1 MIREGIALIL
11 LGAMFALLLWNISYY
26 CEITDEL
33 IALVDEAETLVEK
46 ENFPAARSRLLTV
59 ARRWAELDGY
69 THVLIRHVEISEM
82 TDAIYAALG
91 DVVSEEAE
99 RAEVS
104 LARLRE
110 ELISTA
116 AMEKLTAGS
125 IF

>member
-11 LGAMFALLLWNISYY
+11 LGAMFALLLWNVSYY
-26 CEITDEL
+26 SEITDEL
-33 IALVDEAETLVEK
+33 IALVDEAEALVER
-46 ENFPAARSRLLTV
+46 ENFPAAQSRLLIV

-69 THVLIRHVEISEM
+69 THVLIRHAEISEM

>member
-11 LGAMFALLLWNISYY
+11 LGAMFALLLWNVSYY
-26 CEITDEL
+26 SEITDEL
-33 IALVDEAETLVEK
+33 IALVDEAEALVEK
-46 ENFPAARSRLLTV
+46 EYFPAARSRLLTI

-69 THVLIRHVEISEM
+69 THVLIRHAEISEM